1 MTPLLWTAA
10 AFTLGACIFFAGY
23 YFGRFMSE
31 GQVRVLESQN
41 VHLRDQVSFV
51 QADCDHLRKLLET
64 RVAEAHVPLYATSQI
79 ELNAEGQRRQ
89 TADLRELVDSAIL
102 HGASPYTLNFTP
114 VRDAPPYAANIGLCF
129 HGVSLSDHCER
140 CLNRELTAGP
150 VN

>member
-31 GQVRVLESQN
+31 GQARALESQN

-64 RVAEAHVPLYATSQI
+64 RVAEAHVNAGEQAAGLYATRPIPCVVGS
-79 ELNAEGQRRQ
+79 
-89 TADLRELVDSAIL
+89 TFVHDL
-102 HGASPYTLNFTP
+102 
-114 VRDAPPYAANIGLCF
+114 RDAPPYAANIGLCF

-150 VN
+150 AH

>member
-1 MTPLLWTAA
+1 MTPLLWTTA

-31 GQVRVLESQN
+31 GQVRALESQN

-64 RVAEAHVPLYATSQI
+64 RVAEAHVPDAWD
-79 ELNAEGQRRQ
+79 RRLQ
-89 TADLRELVDSAIL
+89 DVL
-102 HGASPYTLNFTP
+102 
-114 VRDAPPYAANIGLCF
+114 RDAPPYGANIGLCF

-140 CLNRELTAGP
+140 CLNRELMAGP